1 MKRRSAR
8 LLTVIFAFALL
19 VYLNNTSRFVVPQT
33 EGPFLVAH
41 RGLGQTFS
49 MDGIA
54 WDTNT
59 ARRIYPP
66 EHPFL
71 ENTIPSMEAAF
82 AAGADIVEL
91 DIHPTIDGHFAVF
104 HDWIVDYRTE
114 GEGLTREHTLAE
126 LKSLDVGFGYT
137 ADGGETYPFR
147 GQGVGL
153 LPSLDE
159 VLTRFPEGQ
168 FLIHIKSNE
177 EGDGVQLA
185 EYLAGF
191 SEQRLNQLAVYGGDR
206 PIEAFSRHLPQVRS
220 MSRASLQRSLLAY
233 MAVGWTGYV
242 PANARDTQVHVPLR
256 YARFLW
262 GWPHRFVDRMSQAN
276 TRVIVVLG
284 DGAWS
289 EGFDTASALAALPE
303 GFAGGIWTNRIDRIG
318 PLVLS
323 AR

>member
-1 MKRRSAR
+1 MKPRFVS
-8 LLTVIFAFALL
+8 LLVVIFVFLL
-19 VYLNNTSRFVVPQT
+19 FVYLNNTSRFFVPQT

-41 RGLGQTFS
+41 RGLGQTFP

-59 ARRIYPP
+59 ASRVYPP
-66 EHPFL
+66 EHPYL
-71 ENTIPSMEAAF
+71 ENTLPSMKAAF

-91 DIHPTIDGHFAVF
+91 DIHPTVDGHFAVF
-104 HDWIVDYRTE
+104 HDWIVDYRTD

-126 LKSLDVGFGYT
+126 LKRLDIGFGYT

-147 GQGVGL
+147 GKGTGL

-177 EGDGVQLA
+177 ESDGVQLA
-185 EYLAGF
+185 EYLKTF
-191 SEQRLNQLAVYGGDR
+191 PEQHRNQLAVYGGNR
-206 PIEAFSRHLPQVRS
+206 PVAAFSAHLPNVRT

-233 MAVGWTGYV
+233 MAVGWTGFV
-242 PANARDTQVHVPLR
+242 PASARNTQLHVPLR

-262 GWPHRFVDRMSQAN
+262 GWPHRLVDRMSQAN

-284 DGAWS
+284 DGTWS
-289 EGFDTASALAALPE
+289 EGFDTPSDLTALPE
-303 GFAGGIWTNRIDRIG
+303 SFAGGIWTNRIDRIG
-318 PLVLS
+318 PIVSS
-323 AR
+323 AK